1 MESTREKTHGT
12 INDCK
17 CIRDSHTEIATGNRN
32 YVLNVLFYSPPP
44 TTESHLA
51 VAMAIYFF
59 NLFLGHFLKAFV
71 GQLEADRRMRRER
84 RKWSVAESNSGPC
97 SLLAYGLPAQPSE
110 L

>member
-1 MESTREKTHGT
+1 MCYF
-12 INDCK
+12 I
-17 CIRDSHTEIATGNRN
+17 
-32 YVLNVLFYSPPP
+32 PPP

-51 VAMAIYFF
+51 VAMAFF
-59 NLFLGHFLKAFV
+59 FFLNKFLGHFLKAFV
-71 GQLEADRRMRRER
+71 GQLEADRRMRRAR